1 MKSLVKY
8 SLPLPAEYKSA
19 KLHFQTPAEYQL
31 CVQQLHLDADQMH
44 FFLPIGCHKNWF
56 IN

>member
-8 SLPLPAEYKSA
+8 SLPLPAEYKRA

-31 CVQQLHLDADQMH
+31 CIQQLHLEADQMH

-56 IN
+56 MN